1 MQVFS
6 YENLEFLLEEGI
18 DAYIPDNFYK
28 AEKKEKP
35 GSSGNLSLNTMK
47 KKTVIIVL
55 LHLRFSL
62 Q

>member
-6 YENLEFLLEEGI
+6 DENMDFLLEEGI
-18 DAYIPDNFYK
+18 DTYIPDNFYK
-28 AEKKEKP
+28 AEKKKKP
-35 GSSGNLSLNTMK
+35 GRSGNLSLNTMK

-55 LHLRFSL
+55 LYLRFPL